1 MTEPTTAATTTTAP
15 LIAEDLMLVLL
26 NPDAGVF
33 RGEGS
38 ALFHALAGAV
48 LTELAIEGHITI
60 DLERSILHGR
70 PVHAV
75 KSAPPTDPLLRGT
88 WDRLDR
94 TSTDVYSL
102 ILEIGP
108 TLRAPFVDRLVERG
122 HLRREK
128 RRFLG
133 LIPTEALVDAGNPRR
148 TELLD
153 AVRPVLVDGAE
164 PDRRTGALVALLSAS
179 GQLAA
184 LHPDIPWSGAVY
196 TNGARIQRGDWGAA
210 AAGEA
215 VALTAAAI
223 LTSTLFAT
231 VALPGIRGD

>member
-1 MTEPTTAATTTTAP
+1 MTELPTPTTTSTP
-15 LIAEDLMLVLL
+15 LIAEDLLLVLFAP
-26 NPDAGVF
+26 NDGVF

-48 LTELAIEGHITI
+48 LTDLAIAGHVTI
-60 DLERSILHGR
+60 DKRTTMRGR
-70 PVHAV
+70 QVHVVAGN
-75 KSAPPTDPLLRGT
+75 PPTDPLLRAS
-88 WDRLDR
+88 WDRLER
-94 TSTDVYSL
+94 KATDVHSL

-108 TLRAPFVDRLVERG
+108 PLRAAFVDRLVERG

-133 LIPTEALVDAGNPRR
+133 LIPTEALVHAGTPRR
-148 TELLD
+148 AELLD
-153 AVRPVLVDGAE
+153 AVRPVLVDGTE
-164 PDRRTGALVALLSAS
+164 PDQRSGTLTALLSAS

-184 LHPDIPWSGAVY
+184 MHPEIPWSGAVY

-215 VALTAAAI
+215 VARTAAAI
-223 LTSTLFAT
+223 LANSLFVTVTLPA
-231 VALPGIRGD
+231 IRGD